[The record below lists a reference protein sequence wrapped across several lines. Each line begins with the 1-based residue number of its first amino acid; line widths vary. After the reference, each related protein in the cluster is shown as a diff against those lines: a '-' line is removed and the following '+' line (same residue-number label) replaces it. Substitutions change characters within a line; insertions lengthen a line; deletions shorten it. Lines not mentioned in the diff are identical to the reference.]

1 MIDWCRI
8 VYRLVKYRKVIRD
21 GGWVSAMTV
30 PVVMMGTPLT
40 SSKQVVGQFVNFST
54 SNNHW
59 MLLMVDDSLC
69 TVWIDSMTMLSDED
83 AMIHKLSK

>member
-1 MIDWCRI
+1 MF
-8 VYRLVKYRKVIRD
+8 KYRSVIRN